1 MNNKN
6 SLLLPILTVLLIL
19 LTACNG
25 NGVFSGDDPG
35 TDASYNNVENVK
47 RQDLQEQSAELGS
60 EVECANGDFASGKL
74 IYTAINVSIV
84 TNKTGIP
91 LDGGFTD
98 DAAFNFYLGED
109 KAEYDPGKEIGYRYP
124 NITDENGA
132 FVEGGYLVLVDFH
145 VQSDDAKSYTT
156 SDLDSEGYP
165 MGMFDDPYLFTPA
178 PILVDLSKL
187 TDEYYA
193 GAVYQYF
200 SLKDEGH
207 VVEFAPGHS
216 VYCFRL
222 EPGENIDFTLGWLV
236 TDEQYNGLVDVSKLA
251 IAFGST
257 IDGKSIATTVPL
269 DIDLGAASA

>member
-1 MNNKN
+1 MNNRN
-6 SLLLPILTVLLIL
+6 VLLLPVLTGLLIL

-25 NGVFSGDDPG
+25 NGVSSGDNPG
-35 TDASYNNVENVK
+35 TDVSYNNVDNVK
-47 RQDLQEQSAELGS
+47 QQDLQEQSVELGS
-60 EVECANGDFASGKL
+60 EVECAPGYFASGKL
-74 IYTAINVSIV
+74 IYTATNVSIV
-84 TNKTGIP
+84 TDKIDIP

-109 KAEYDPGKEIGYRYP
+109 EAEYDPGKDISYRYP

-165 MGMFDDPYLFTPA
+165 MGMFDDPYLFTPT
-178 PILVDLSKL
+178 PVLVDLSKL

-193 GAVYQYF
+193 GTPYQYF
-200 SLKDEGH
+200 SLRDEEH
-207 VVEFAPGHS
+207 EVEFEPGHS
-216 VYCFRL
+216 LYCFRL
-222 EPGENIDFTLGWLV
+222 EPGESIDFTLGWLV

-251 IAFGST
+251 IDFGST
-257 IDGKSIATTVPL
+257 IDGKSVVTRVPL
-269 DIDLGAASA
+269 DIDLGAAAA